1 MVWISVFP
9 SNVQPNPARSGRR
22 SFNQMRV
29 CGTQGRGDGANRAL
43 FWGRRGIFRQRK
55 LTHTCS
61 AQKFSSGAGNG

>member
-9 SNVQPNPARSGRR
+9 SNVQLNPTLRRGGRFR
-22 SFNQMRV
+22 PMGFVIALRRA
-29 CGTQGRGDGANRAL
+29 GRANRAL

-61 AQKFSSGAGNG
+61 AQKFSSGTGNG